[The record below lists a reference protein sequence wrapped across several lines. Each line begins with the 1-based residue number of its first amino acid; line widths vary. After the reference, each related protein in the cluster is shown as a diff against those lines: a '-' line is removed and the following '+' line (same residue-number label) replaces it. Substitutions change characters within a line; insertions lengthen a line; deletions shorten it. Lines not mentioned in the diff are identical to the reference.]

1 MQALG
6 LKFETPVLNESFQQ
20 REKFPF
26 PCDSVTGMVHPA
38 KYPYPSCSGVHFIW
52 VDMEKASPIIHHL
65 LE

>member
-38 KYPYPSCSGVHFIW
+38 KYPYPSCSGVHFI
-52 VDMEKASPIIHHL
+52 
-65 LE
+65 